1 VWDAVGRRGRPR
13 LWNVVVA
20 GGSLDPTTWTDSR
33 TGTPGAEGAGGDGA
47 RAEDPAVEPVT
58 VETGAGAADPGTAG
72 ARTGAEP
79 VVVDP
84 ALGMEDRAA
93 RVEAALGRLPTR
105 LREAVEP
112 HRDRL
117 DVELIARAYEFA
129 ETAHRGQKRA
139 SGDSYIV
146 HTTEVA
152 RILAEIHLDTVS
164 VAAGLIHDTVED
176 TARTMDEVRAE
187 FGDEVAQVVDGVTK
201 IGKVEFRSSTE
212 QQVENYRKLL
222 LSMASDARVILIKLV
237 DRLHNMRT
245 LDHLRPEKQKR
256 IALETREIYAPLAH
270 RLGMAQ
276 IKWELEDLSFKHL
289 EPAAYRDLVKKVKDR
304 RTEREG
310 WVESLR
316 KPLEAELRKAGI
328 PCEVYGRPKHLWSI
342 HRKMVHRGRP
352 YEEIYDL
359 MAIRVITDSVANCY
373 HALGVLHNQW
383 TPLQERFHDY
393 IATPKSN
400 MYRSLHTTIFGPGGR
415 LYEIQIRTG
424 DMHRTA
430 EYGIAAH
437 WKYKE
442 GRVVPMGGGDEVDDT
457 LSWFRQVLEWQQDT
471 REPEEFM
478 EFLRI
483 DLFQDEIF
491 VFTPKGDVKQLPKG
505 ATPIDFAFAVHT
517 EVGLR
522 CAGSR
527 VNGRIAPLSREL
539 RNGDTVEVMT
549 DDRQRPSRDWLG
561 FVKTARARQK
571 IRQWIRQEEFDSS
584 LKLGKE
590 ILDRELKKR
599 KMGKPDSDAMEAAAF
614 AAGMPTY
621 EHVLAALGRGDLG
634 LSAILGEMFPE
645 ADTSALPERQPNA
658 FERLVDRVRGSSNAV
673 RIQGLENLMVRYS
686 QCCQPVPGDDVIGYI
701 TRGRGISI
709 HRKDCPNVLNLAND
723 PERRVEIEW
732 KAEAGDRFFVRLI
745 VEGDD
750 RRGLL
755 GEIASAITSTG
766 TNISSAEIHG
776 VEGGMTGSFVVEVEN
791 LSHLKKVVKSI
802 RGVKGVLG
810 VERREHFAESDL
822 ET

>member
-1 VWDAVGRRGRPR
+1 
-13 LWNVVVA
+13 
-20 GGSLDPTTWTDSR
+20 
-33 TGTPGAEGAGGDGA
+33 
-47 RAEDPAVEPVT
+47 
-58 VETGAGAADPGTAG
+58 
-72 ARTGAEP
+72 
-79 VVVDP
+79 
-84 ALGMEDRAA
+84 
-93 RVEAALGRLPTR
+93 
-105 LREAVEP
+105 
-112 HRDRL
+112 
-117 DVELIARAYEFA
+117 
-129 ETAHRGQKRA
+129 
-139 SGDSYIV
+139 
-146 HTTEVA
+146 
-152 RILAEIHLDTVS
+152 
-164 VAAGLIHDTVED
+164 
-176 TARTMDEVRAE
+176 
-187 FGDEVAQVVDGVTK
+187 
-201 IGKVEFRSSTE
+201 
-212 QQVENYRKLL
+212 
-222 LSMASDARVILIKLV
+222 VILIKLV

-245 LDHLRPEKQKR
+245 LDHLRPEKQRR

-276 IKWELEDLSFKHL
+276 IKWELEDLTFKHL
-289 EPAAYRDLVKKVKDR
+289 EPEAYRDLVKKVKDR
-304 RTEREG
+304 RTEREE

-316 KPLEAELRKAGI
+316 RPLEAELRKAGI

-342 HRKMVHRGRP
+342 HRKMVHRSRP

-359 MAIRVITDSVANCY
+359 MAIRVITDSIANCY

-424 DMHRTA
+424 EMHRTA

-442 GRVVPMGGGDEVDDT
+442 GRAVPTAGGGDEVDDT
-457 LSWFRQVLEWQQDT
+457 LTWFRQVLEWQQDT

-522 CAGSR
+522 CSGAR

-539 RNGDTVEVMT
+539 RNGDTVEIMT
-549 DDRQRPSRDWLG
+549 DERQRPSRDWLG

-599 KMGKPDSDAMEAAAF
+599 KAGRPDEEAMDRVAD
-614 AAGMPTY
+614 AAGVPSF
-621 EHVLAALGRGDLG
+621 ENVLAGLGRGDLG
-634 LSAILGEMFPE
+634 LSAILGVLFPDKDG
-645 ADTSALPERQPNA
+645 AAFPERQPNA
-658 FERLVDRVRGSSNAV
+658 FERLVDRVRGSSSAV

-686 QCCQPVPGDDVIGYI
+686 QCCQPVPGDNVIGYI

-709 HRKDCPNVLNLAND
+709 HRTDCPNVLNLAND

-755 GEIASAITSTG
+755 GDIAAAITSTG

-776 VEGGMTGSFVVEVEN
+776 VEGGMNGSFVVEVEN